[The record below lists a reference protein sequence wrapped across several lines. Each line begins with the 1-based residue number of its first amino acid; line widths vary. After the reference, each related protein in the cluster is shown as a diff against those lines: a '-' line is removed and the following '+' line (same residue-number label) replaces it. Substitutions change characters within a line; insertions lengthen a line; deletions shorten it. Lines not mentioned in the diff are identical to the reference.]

1 MDSNKPPVE
10 SQPDCPASEPQTQ
23 TDLGKESM
31 PTCNESEIQEP
42 DFSVLRRSRRINCLT
57 HFVASWERFGPPRER
72 GSTSSE
78 T

>member
-10 SQPDCPASEPQTQ
+10 SQPACQASEPQTQ
-23 TDLGKESM
+23 TDLDKGSM
-31 PTCNESEIQEP
+31 PTCNESETQEP

-57 HFVASWERFGPPRER
+57 HFVAPWERFGPSRER

>member
-10 SQPDCPASEPQTQ
+10 SQPACPASEPQTQ
-23 TDLGKESM
+23 TDLDKGSM
-31 PTCNESEIQEP
+31 PTCNESETQEP

-57 HFVASWERFGPPRER
+57 HFVAPWERFGPPRER